1 MTEMQT
7 FNKTNYVANGIM
19 TFIESLINQH
29 HADEQAVYAKV
40 KSLCNQKLNLIEG
53 NDPTRNR

>member
-1 MTEMQT
+1 MQL

-53 NDPTRNR
+53 NDPDRNR